1 MMIKRKIG
9 FVALL
14 FFATSLVQNVSA
26 TLISS
31 HYDGST
37 FYNTDDGLYGRIDF
51 AVYDDR
57 AEYEYRYGLS
67 APGTGDYIY
76 AYQIFHDA
84 GVNPAV
90 AYFAIL
96 GIAGAPVDGIDSQDD
111 STGGIASSD
120 EYFTDSRGVWEFQS
134 ELGEGILL
142 AGEHSW
148 FLVLSSD
155 TDWVK
160 GDFEI
165 KPAEPWIPV
174 PEIPEPC
181 TLALFGLGGAIM
193 LLRRK
198 KLIQ

>member
-1 MMIKRKIG
+1 MMITRKIG

-14 FFATSLVQNVSA
+14 LIATSFVQNVSA

-31 HYDGST
+31 HYYGST
-37 FYNTDDGLYGRIDF
+37 FYNTDDGLKGYIDF

-57 AEYEYRYGLS
+57 SEYESLYDLP

-76 AYQIFHDA
+76 AYQIFHDT
-84 GVNPAV
+84 GVNPAA

-96 GIAGAPVDGIDSQDD
+96 DIAGAPVDGINSHDD
-111 STGGIASSD
+111 STGGIASTD
-120 EYFTDSRGVWEFQS
+120 EYLIGSKGIWEFQS

-193 LLRRK
+193 LLRQK
-198 KLIQ
+198 KLIR